1 MNVAMQKFTKKSI
14 TQTFSDSS
22 SVVGLF
28 GPFFVT
34 SKFLR
39 SSQKSWDNS
48 IHPFIFCTFGTLG
61 YNWYNSVDLVQ
72 CNECTFGTMQ

>member
-28 GPFFVT
+28 GPLFCDILVYPDIVDFSRYVGKRPFVQFNFVVYFT
-34 SKFLR
+34 
-39 SSQKSWDNS
+39 
-48 IHPFIFCTFGTLG
+48 TLYDSVKLCVIV
-61 YNWYNSVDLVQ
+61 YNFV
-72 CNECTFGTMQ
+72 